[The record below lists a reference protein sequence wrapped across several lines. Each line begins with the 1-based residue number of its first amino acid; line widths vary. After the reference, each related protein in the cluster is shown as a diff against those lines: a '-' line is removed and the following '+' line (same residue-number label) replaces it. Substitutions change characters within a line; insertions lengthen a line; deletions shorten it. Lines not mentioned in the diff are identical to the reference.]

1 MRRNLKVFAD
11 KTPPKTSLSNMPD
24 TLPQY
29 RDLLNPVITALR
41 DLGGSGTLDEI
52 NERVIDSLGLPADL
66 AETLHDP
73 ETSNETE
80 LEYRL
85 AWARTYLKKYGMID
99 NSTRGV
105 WALTS
110 KADGVINV
118 DPREVLRAAQPT
130 NATKQA
136 QKKHN
141 GFDDTQEDIYESNS
155 DDWRKQLFI
164 ILTQSLTPQAFERLV
179 QRLLR
184 ESGFVHVEVTG
195 RTGDG
200 GIDGKGIARIHGLMS
215 FHVVFQAKKY
225 QGTVSAAQVRD
236 FRGAMVGRADKGL
249 FITTGSFTKDA
260 VREATRD
267 GAPPIDLVD
276 GDTLADKLKEFGLG
290 IRVQMVETV
299 RVDGQWFNQ
308 I

>member
-1 MRRNLKVFAD
+1 MTAD
-11 KTPPKTSLSNMPD
+11 NF
-24 TLPQY
+24 PQY
-29 RDLLNPVITALR
+29 RDLFNHVIAALR

-52 NERVIDSLGLPADL
+52 NQRVIDQLGLPNDIV
-66 AETLHDP
+66 EQMHDP
-73 ETSNETE
+73 ETSNQTE

-85 AWARTYLKKYGMID
+85 AWARTYLKKFGVID

-105 WALTS
+105 WALTN
-110 KADGVINV
+110 KAEGIAQV
-118 DPREVLRAAQPT
+118 DPREVVRAVQSM
-130 NATKQA
+130 NAGRRER
-136 QKKHN
+136 KK
-141 GFDDTQEDIYESNS
+141 TTPVEDAPEAIEDESQN
-155 DDWRKQLFI
+155 DWRKKLFVL
-164 ILTQSLTPQAFERLV
+164 LTQNLTPAAFERLV

-184 ESGFVHVEVTG
+184 ESGFMQVEVTG
-195 RTGDG
+195 RSGDG

-225 QGTVSAAQVRD
+225 QGVVTAGQVRD

-260 VREATRD
+260 IREATRD

-276 GDTLADKLKEFGLG
+276 GDALADKLKEFGLG
-290 IRVQMVETV
+290 VGVRMVEE
-299 RVDGQWFNQ
+299 VDVDETWFAQ

>member
-1 MRRNLKVFAD
+1 MAAD
-11 KTPPKTSLSNMPD
+11 TV
-24 TLPQY
+24 PQY
-29 RDLLNPVITALR
+29 RDLFNNVINALR

-52 NERVIDSLGLPADL
+52 NQRVIDQLGLPNDVV
-66 AETLHDP
+66 EQMHDP
-73 ETSNETE
+73 ETSNQTE

-85 AWARTYLKKYGMID
+85 AWARTYLKKYGVID

-105 WALTS
+105 WALTN
-110 KADGVINV
+110 KAEGISQV
-118 DPREVLRAAQPT
+118 DPRDVVRAV
-130 NATKQA
+130 QA
-136 QKKHN
+136 MSAGRRERKKIAAV
-141 GFDDTQEDIYESNS
+141 EDAPDAIEDESEN
-155 DDWRKQLFI
+155 DWRKKLFVL
-164 ILTQSLTPQAFERLV
+164 LTQNLTPDAFERLV

-184 ESGFVHVEVTG
+184 ESGFMQVEVTG

-225 QGTVSAAQVRD
+225 QGVVTAGQVRD

-260 VREATRD
+260 IREATRD

-276 GDTLADKLKEFGLG
+276 GDALADKLKEFGLG
-290 IRVQMVETV
+290 VGVQMVEEV
-299 RVDGQWFNQ
+299 NVDETWFAQ

>member
-1 MRRNLKVFAD
+1 MAAD
-11 KTPPKTSLSNMPD
+11 RIPP
-24 TLPQY
+24 Y
-29 RDLLNPVITALR
+29 RDLFNNVIGALR
-41 DLGGSGTLDEI
+41 ALGGSGTLDEI
-52 NERVIDSLGLPADL
+52 NQHVVDQL
-66 AETLHDP
+66 ALTSAAAEQMHDP
-73 ETSNETE
+73 ETSNQTE

-85 AWARTYLKKYGMID
+85 AWARTYLKKYGIID
-99 NSTRGV
+99 NSMRGV
-105 WALTS
+105 WALTR
-110 KADGVINV
+110 KAESLTQV
-118 DPREVLRAAQPT
+118 DPRDVVRAVQGMSAE
-130 NATKQA
+130 KRK
-136 QKKHN
+136 QKKGLATDDVPETIEDEN
-141 GFDDTQEDIYESNS
+141 GN
-155 DDWRKQLFI
+155 DWRKKLFVV
-164 ILTQSLTPQAFERLV
+164 LTQNLSPDAFERLV

-184 ESGFVHVEVTG
+184 ESGFMQVEVTG

-225 QGTVSAAQVRD
+225 QGVVSAAQVRD

-276 GDTLADKLKEFGLG
+276 GDALADKLKEFGLG
-290 IRVQMVETV
+290 VSVKMIEDVTLDQE
-299 RVDGQWFNQ
+299 WFSH

>member
-1 MRRNLKVFAD
+1 MAAD
-11 KTPPKTSLSNMPD
+11 TV
-24 TLPQY
+24 PQY
-29 RDLLNPVITALR
+29 RDLFNHVIDALR

-52 NERVIDSLGLPADL
+52 NQRVIDQLGLPN
-66 AETLHDP
+66 EIVEQMHDT
-73 ETSNETE
+73 ETSNQTE

-85 AWARTYLKKYGMID
+85 AWARTYLKKYGVID

-105 WALTS
+105 WALTN
-110 KADGVINV
+110 KAEGITQV
-118 DPREVLRAAQPT
+118 DPREVVRAVQSM
-130 NATKQA
+130 NAGRRER
-136 QKKHN
+136 KK
-141 GFDDTQEDIYESNS
+141 TTTVEDAPEAIEDESQN
-155 DDWRKQLFI
+155 DWRKKLFVL
-164 ILTQSLTPQAFERLV
+164 LTQNLTPDAFERLV

-184 ESGFVHVEVTG
+184 ESGFMQVEVTG

-225 QGTVSAAQVRD
+225 QGVVTAAQVRD

-260 VREATRD
+260 IREATRD

-276 GDTLADKLKEFGLG
+276 GDALADKLKEFGLG
-290 IRVQMVETV
+290 VGVRMVEEV
-299 RVDGQWFNQ
+299 NVDETWFAQ

>member
-1 MRRNLKVFAD
+1 MATD
-11 KTPPKTSLSNMPD
+11 SI
-24 TLPQY
+24 PQY
-29 RDLLNPVITALR
+29 RDLFNHVIKALQ

-52 NERVIDSLGLPADL
+52 NERAIDQLGLPSDIV
-66 AETLHDP
+66 EQMHDP
-73 ETSNETE
+73 ETSNQTE

-85 AWARTYLKKYGMID
+85 AWARTYLKKYGVID

-110 KADGVINV
+110 KAEGLSQV
-118 DPREVLRAAQPT
+118 DSREVVRAVQSMT
-130 NATKQA
+130 ATKRA
-136 QKKHN
+136 LKRTAIAEDRPEALE
-141 GFDDTQEDIYESNS
+141 DDAEN
-155 DDWRKQLFI
+155 DWRKKLFVL
-164 ILTQSLTPQAFERLV
+164 LTQHLSPDAFERLV

-184 ESGFVHVEVTG
+184 ESGFMQVEVTG

-225 QGTVSAAQVRD
+225 QGVVTAGQIRD

-276 GDTLADKLKEFGLG
+276 GDALADKLKEFGLG
-290 IRVQMVETV
+290 ISVQMVEAV
-299 RVDGQWFNQ
+299 SIDEKWFMV

>member
-1 MRRNLKVFAD
+1 MAAD
-11 KTPPKTSLSNMPD
+11 TF
-24 TLPQY
+24 PQY
-29 RDLLNPVITALR
+29 RDLFNHVIAALR

-52 NERVIDSLGLPADL
+52 NQRVIDQLGLPNDIV
-66 AETLHDP
+66 EQMHDP
-73 ETSNETE
+73 ETSNQTE

-85 AWARTYLKKYGMID
+85 AWARTYLKKYGVID

-105 WALTS
+105 WALTN
-110 KADGVINV
+110 KAEGIAQV
-118 DPREVLRAAQPT
+118 DPREVVRAVQSM
-130 NATKQA
+130 NAGRRER
-136 QKKHN
+136 KK
-141 GFDDTQEDIYESNS
+141 TTTVEDAPEAIEDESQN
-155 DDWRKQLFI
+155 DWRKKLFVL
-164 ILTQSLTPQAFERLV
+164 LTQNLTPAAFERLV

-184 ESGFVHVEVTG
+184 ESGFMQVEVTG
-195 RTGDG
+195 RSGDG

-225 QGTVSAAQVRD
+225 QGVVTAGQVRD

-260 VREATRD
+260 IREATRD

-276 GDTLADKLKEFGLG
+276 GDALANKLKEFGLG
-290 IRVQMVETV
+290 VGVRMVEEIN
-299 RVDGQWFNQ
+299 VDETWFAQ